1 MKKILILVTKGE
13 IGGAQ
18 IFALSLARGLKKKNL
33 KVTVGFGRNK
43 NSFLE
48 KRLRKEKIETK
59 VFHSLSRNFNSLK
72 NLFFFLEIRK
82 YLSKEK
88 FDILQLN
95 SSNAIIA
102 SLAAKLSCPKPK
114 VIFTFH
120 GLSFLSPYYKNLIKK
135 LIFFLVLRFFLLFV
149 DKNIFV
155 SKEDLIYARKINL
168 VKEGIVIYN
177 GLDGDFIEKKEAL
190 NFLKTKIG
198 INLSNK
204 LIIGSIGRLAYPK
217 NYEFLIENAPI
228 LLDKF
233 PNLIFLIIGEGMERE
248 KYQKLIKKFN
258 LENIFFLIGEIEN
271 GVRYIKAFDIF
282 ILCSF
287 YEGFSLT
294 LLEALKA
301 GLPILASRVGGN
313 IELLDNSSFQ
323 LFELNNKEDFLKKF
337 LNIITNRDLAL
348 RISEGNKKR
357 GEKFS
362 SQKMLDNYLKVI
374 ERLPV

>member
-18 IFALSLARGLKKKNL
+18 IFALNLARGLKKKNL

-190 NFLKTKIG
+190 NFLETKIG

-337 LNIITNRDLAL
+337 LNIITNKDLAL
-348 RISEGNKKR
+348 RISEENKKR